1 MPAVNTYSLNSY
13 CLDVPDMILLFLLNS
28 TSFESS
34 QSEGCYVLHGTLMGY
49 NLYNK

>member
-13 CLDVPDMILLFLLNS
+13 CLDVSDVILLFLNS

-49 NLYNK
+49 K